1 MTRRG
6 FFNIAWLASA
16 LLMLAHPNHFTR
28 SLNNAFFTVG
38 VGWMLLDILYWN
50 AIYELR
56 AKRKLEK
63 ALREQRK
70 KKK

>member
-6 FFNIAWLASA
+6 FFNLTWMASA

-28 SLNNAFFTVG
+28 SLNNAFFAVG
-38 VGWMLLDILYWN
+38 VGWMVLDVLYWN

-56 AKRKLEK
+56 QKRKREK
-63 ALREQRK
+63 ALRDARK
-70 KKK
+70 GKK